1 MYLLNFLCSLLP
13 DECLSEISRVLKPKD
28 AKFLSLT
35 FSQPHF
41 RLPFYAKTKYNWNVS
56 HESYGTGFQFSC
68 FVMTKGETLKISN
81 MSATQISNVILDSN
95 QDFSSSSDE
104 EDGFT
109 KKFDF
114 ELD

>member
-1 MYLLNFLCSLLP
+1 MYLLNFRCFLLP

-41 RLPFYAKTKYNWNVS
+41 RLPFYAKTKYNWNVL

-81 MSATQISNVILDSN
+81 MSAINVSNVVLDSN

-104 EDGFT
+104 EDVFT

-114 ELD
+114 ESD

>member
-1 MYLLNFLCSLLP
+1 MYLLNFRCFLLP

-41 RLPFYAKTKYNWNVS
+41 RLPFYAKTKYNWNVL

-68 FVMTKGETLKISN
+68 FVMIKGETLKISN

-114 ELD
+114 ESD

>member
-1 MYLLNFLCSLLP
+1 
-13 DECLSEISRVLKPKD
+13 VLENQVKPC
-28 AKFLSLT
+28 LSLT

-68 FVMTKGETLKISN
+68 FVMTKGVTLKTSN
-81 MSATQISNVILDSN
+81 MCAATHVSNVILDSN

-114 ELD
+114 ESD

>member
-1 MYLLNFLCSLLP
+1 
-13 DECLSEISRVLKPKD
+13 VLENQVKPC
-28 AKFLSLT
+28 LSLT

-41 RLPFYAKTKYNWNVS
+41 RLPFYAKTKKYNWNVS
-56 HESYGTGFQFSC
+56 HQSYGTGFQFSC

-114 ELD
+114 ESD

>member
-1 MYLLNFLCSLLP
+1 MLP

-41 RLPFYAKTKYNWNVS
+41 RLPFYAKTKYNWDVS
-56 HESYGTGFQFSC
+56 HESYGSGFQFSC
-68 FVMTKGETLKISN
+68 FVMTKGEILKISN
-81 MSATQISNVILDSN
+81 MSAATHVSNVILDSN

-114 ELD
+114 ESDHEGKLNNN